1 MGPIFVAQGWGPNFP
16 ISKYSQNSQAVK
28 NFLLSH
34 LRSNRMERVT
44 IFIDGS
50 NFYHGLKENVGYANI
65 DFEVFCDMLCG
76 SRLLGRIY
84 YYNTPVIREDDEV
97 RYRDQQRF
105 FDKLRKVPY
114 LEIKY
119 GRMQKKR
126 NTATGA
132 QVTVEKGVDVHIAV
146 DMLYYAHNNAFDTA
160 ILISGDGDLVPAV
173 NAVKHFGK
181 HVENAYF
188 EIGKSYHLGKA
199 ADKFMLLTKEIID
212 RCRLK

>member
-1 MGPIFVAQGWGPNFP
+1 MVVIFTMALKKMWDMRIS
-16 ISKYSQNSQAVK
+16 ISKY
-28 NFLLSH
+28 F
-34 LRSNRMERVT
+34 VT
-44 IFIDGS
+44 CCA
-50 NFYHGLKENVGYANI
+50 GLDSWVGFTTTI
-65 DFEVFCDMLCG
+65 
-76 SRLLGRIY
+76 R
-84 YYNTPVIREDDEV
+84 PVIREDDEV